1 MAQNA
6 RAGSRRLQ
14 SLSPTERAEAINFIA
29 EALVERQDELLRVNA
44 LDLAKVGLFHAVAQV
59 KMTLNVLLS
68 H

>member
-44 LDLAKVGLFHAVAQV
+44 LDLAKVGLLMQCSIKSQDDNILLFH
-59 KMTLNVLLS
+59 
-68 H
+68 